1 MTDYKHEYQKYAD
14 DAVRSR
20 NREEGFGRLRFSLF
34 LGVAGPLACFLVHLT
49 EFNPPD
55 WMSKGILALSGLA
68 VITLIINYIRLPNSS
83 KASASALLISLATL
97 VAAGAN
103 LAVAKMWG
111 IWK

>member
-1 MTDYKHEYQKYAD
+1 VTDYKHEYQKYAD

-20 NREEGFGRLRFSLF
+20 DREEGFGRLRFNLF

-55 WMSKGILALSGLA
+55 MMAKGILALSPLA
-68 VITLIINYIRLPNSS
+68 VILLIINFIRLPNAS
-83 KASASALLISLATL
+83 KASASALLISLGTL
-97 VAAGAN
+97 AGAAAN
-103 LAVAKMWG
+103 LALAKMWG